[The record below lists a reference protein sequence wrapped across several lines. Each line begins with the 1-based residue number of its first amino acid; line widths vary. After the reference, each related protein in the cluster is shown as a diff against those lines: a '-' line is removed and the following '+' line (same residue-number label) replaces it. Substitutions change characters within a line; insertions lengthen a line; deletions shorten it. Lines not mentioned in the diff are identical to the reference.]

1 MIFHCHHGLRPRA
14 RFMPSSLL
22 SDEFRIVLVAD
33 TDWTHGANPY
43 LIIWF
48 KPITHGLLSPV
59 ARFLPVL

>member
-1 MIFHCHHGLRPRA
+1 
-14 RFMPSSLL
+14 MPSSLL